1 MKTSNLSISD
11 FRFERKFFITKL
23 NIDQVKNCVKL
34 HPRIFNEIYS
44 QRFINNIY
52 FDTKNLD
59 CFYENIEGLS
69 ERRKY
74 RIRWYDHSKI
84 MNFETKIKSGSV
96 GRKLT
101 EKMDYCDKIDLSK
114 LTKNVNSILKKSN
127 EKLLLIPTLRNRYY
141 REYFITRPGVRLTF
155 DSNITYTD
163 PKNKLLTLTDNY
175 NVIMEVKYNR
185 KSQEKL
191 DLLDFFNIRLQKNSK
206 YVIGLSK
213 INPELKLL
221 T

>member
-1 MKTSNLSISD
+1 MGKQVDKIQPYRNELKYIISKKEFQNIKFLLSS
-11 FRFERKFFITKL
+11 L
-23 NIDQVKNCVKL
+23 NIVPQHEPNT
-34 HPRIFNEIYS
+34 
-44 QRFINNIY
+44 INNIY

-101 EKMDYCDKIDLSK
+101 EKIDYCDKIDLSK

-163 PKNKLLTLTDNY
+163 PKNKLLSLTDNY

-213 INPELKLL
+213 INPELDLL
-221 T
+221 I